1 MRSGRGVIGQD
12 YAFAVCVGIHMIDC
26 AVDLVG
32 DGVSVDAVLSGDDKI
47 TGNAGEIDIPAG
59 EGIAGAFGV
68 TGSGCRL
75 TVAYLL
81 LIQYASVPILEGYG
95 KDRESSVLKPS
106 AVHIVIKIIC
116 CRIVRIDKAGVG
128 VLKPCGIGRDLNVV
142 SGALVIAVERAAAR
156 GGIEQDMSCAGGCD
170 GGVDGGRKHAAYVR
184 GAVDGHECGCHVS
197 AVPRAASVCPAWRI
211 DDGGDP
217 VAVAAVAPG
226 ICAPFVNG
234 DHIKLAA
241 VHKVEG
247 CVFAYDK
254 TAVGGEF
261 KLLVGE

>member
-1 MRSGRGVIGQD
+1 
-12 YAFAVCVGIHMIDC
+12 MIDC

-32 DGVSVDAVLSGDDKI
+32 DGVTIDAVPSGDDEI
-47 TGNAGEIDIPAG
+47 TGNVGEIDIPAG

-156 GGIEQDMSCAGGCD
+156 GGIEQDMSCSGGCD
-170 GGVDGGRKHAAYVR
+170 GGVDGGRKHAAYIH

-217 VAVAAVAPG
+217 VAVAAAVAPG